1 MVQPLLTLILGWDA
15 IPTASKKWLRRIGEY
30 ARLAAIPFLEIWI
43 VNEYGDP
50 AQQVPLC
57 PR

>member
-1 MVQPLLTLILGWDA
+1 MLTLILGWDA

-43 VNEYGDP
+43 VDEYGDP
-50 AQQVPLC
+50 AQEVPLC